1 MHLRLL
7 RVQIKTRAHIWLFTL
22 SVTAFAICATE
33 LSVMGI
39 WYTFGPN
46 AFSESNILLVGALI
60 SLIVALPITYFMGH
74 VIYQLSLSRADLRRL
89 AETDELTG
97 LTNRRSFFKRASRQL
112 KAAQAAGSP
121 IALLVIDAD
130 HFKQLNDTYGH
141 ATGDAALKFIS
152 EKLEHSFR
160 RRDLACRLGGEEFA
174 VLLPGLTRHQAES
187 LATRTL
193 KTIASQPMIY
203 DNKIIEMSVS
213 CGVADTEVGY
223 DMTTLFKA
231 ADDALYAA
239 KAAGRNRTVLY
250 GADQLFSAEPAPS

>member
-1 MHLRLL
+1 MHLPLL
-7 RVQIKTRAHIWLFTL
+7 RVQINTRAHIRLFTL
-22 SVTAFAICATE
+22 SATAFAICATE
-33 LSVMGI
+33 LTVMGI
-39 WYTFGPN
+39 WNTFGPN
-46 AFSESNILLVGALI
+46 AFSESNILLVSALI
-60 SLIVALPITYFMGH
+60 SLIVALPTTYFMGH
-74 VIYQLSLSRADLRRL
+74 IIYQLSLSRADLRRL
-89 AETDELTG
+89 AETDDLTG
-97 LTNRRSFFKRASRQL
+97 LTNRRSFFKRANSQL
-112 KAAQAAGSP
+112 KAAQSAGSP

-152 EKLEHSFR
+152 EKLEYSFR

-174 VLLPGLTRHQAES
+174 VLVPGLTRHQAES
-187 LATRTL
+187 VATRFL
-193 KTIASQPMIY
+193 ETIASQPIVY

-250 GADQLFSAEPAPS
+250 GADQLFSTEPAPS